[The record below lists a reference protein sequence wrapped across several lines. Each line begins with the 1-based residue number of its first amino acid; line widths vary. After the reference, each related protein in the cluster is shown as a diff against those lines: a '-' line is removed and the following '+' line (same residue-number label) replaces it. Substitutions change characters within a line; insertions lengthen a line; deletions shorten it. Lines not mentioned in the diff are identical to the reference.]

1 MRGAMRDMRD
11 KHLTSEEIIKYM
23 DASDMSEDYLLWM
36 EETVEHILTCDV
48 CQEKLNRAMTAE
60 SICDEEGLAAGLKL
74 MEYEEEIRKNI
85 LITHLNRMQEQTRIA
100 ELIDHI
106 QSGYVERFTFSMA
119 DLRRSAGVVRGT
131 DQQCGQQVT
140 LEKSE
145 NKLLLRIPGEMVKE
159 SREGTAEACI
169 KEMQS
174 RLMVI
179 LHIEDEEPIVEEAF
193 WDEACGQYVAEL
205 DVCEPGE
212 KLEIY
217 VDICEV

>member
-1 MRGAMRDMRD
+1 MRDMRD

-36 EETVEHILTCDV
+36 EETAEHILTCDV

-100 ELIDHI
+100 ELINHI
-106 QSGYVERFTFSMA
+106 RSGYVERFTFSMA
-119 DLRRSAGVVRGT
+119 DLPKSAGVVRGT
-131 DQQCGQQVT
+131 EPQYGQQVT

-145 NKLLLRIPGEMVKE
+145 NKLLLRIPGEMGKE
-159 SREGTAEACI
+159 
-169 KEMQS
+169 S

-179 LHIEDEEPIVEEAF
+179 LCMEDEEPIVKEAF
-193 WDEACGQYVAEL
+193 RDEACGQYVAEL

-212 KLEIY
+212 TLEIY
-217 VDICEV
+217 IDVCGIGE

>member
-1 MRGAMRDMRD
+1 MRDMRD

-23 DASDMSEDYLLWM
+23 DVSDMSEDYLLWM
-36 EETVEHILTCDV
+36 EETAEHILTCDV

-100 ELIDHI
+100 ELINHI
-106 QSGYVERFTFSMA
+106 RSGYVERFTFSMA
-119 DLRRSAGVVRGT
+119 DLRKSAGVVRGA
-131 DQQCGQQVT
+131 DSQHGQQVT

-145 NKLLLRIPGEMVKE
+145 NKLLLRIPGEMGKE
-159 SREGTAEACI
+159 
-169 KEMQS
+169 S
-174 RLMVI
+174 RLMVV
-179 LHIEDEEPIVEEAF
+179 LCMEDEEPIVKEAL
-193 WDEACGQYVAEL
+193 WDEACGQYAAEL

-217 VDICEV
+217 IDVCGIGE